1 MDVKKMAESI
11 KINTEYITL
20 GQLLQMM
27 DVISSGGMAK
37 AFLSENMVYINGE
50 EDNRRGRKLRNG
62 DVVLVPGE
70 GKVQIQQG

>member
-1 MDVKKMAESI
+1 MAESI
-11 KINTEYITL
+11 KINTEFITL

-37 AFLSENMVYINGE
+37 AYLSEHMVYINGE